1 MELIALAVLRGVV
14 QLHRLRLERD
24 AALALDRIVVEN
36 LRVHFTL
43 FQSTGQLDET
53 IGERRL
59 AVVDMRDDAEIA
71 DVILRSEEHT
81 SELQSLMRISYA
93 VFCLKNK
100 IQIHTY
106 ETTLHINNRK
116 LININ
121 TTN

>member
-71 DVILRSEEHT
+71 DVILTHG
-81 SELQSLMRISYA
+81 A
-93 VFCLKNK
+93 VVFWGLFCKSAPEQGAGHNK
-100 IQIHTY
+100 KVNQVAQY
-106 ETTLHINNRK
+106 RDRK
-116 LININ
+116 STRLNSSH
-121 TTN
+121 